1 MNNDFINIGKHVLG
15 RELTEIELTLAGAL
29 LSENL
34 SKEVLIWKLVRQTSK
49 IPYFIEHASY
59 SGKVK
64 NLYKGSPEGVKARQV
79 NAKQNHANLDKAIN
93 DLFDSAEKP
102 GWNWTNERIT
112 DYVSPLQNVYK
123 SSTILK
129 RVKTLAAGHRKAR
142 KEELAS
148 KYPKR

>member
-49 IPYFIEHASY
+49 IPYFIELASY

-93 DLFDSAEKP
+93 DLFDTPNKP
-102 GWNWTNERIT
+102 GWIWTNEIIT
-112 DYVSPLQNVYK
+112 EYLSKSLKVYK
-123 SSTILK
+123 SSTILM
-129 RVKTLAAGHRKAR
+129 RVKTLAAGHRKAK

-148 KYPKR
+148 KYLQR